1 MIRYP
6 EGYLYTRTL
15 TLDRPVILCGL
26 GVVSWR
32 DRNTGHD
39 SGLGRVRWVVKRF
52 FSWLHRLGRLRIRT
66 DHSAQMQDAFLKLA
80 SVLIGLS
87 FL

>member
-1 MIRYP
+1 VIRYP

-26 GVVSWR
+26 GVV
-32 DRNTGHD
+32 G
-39 SGLGRVRWVVKRF
+39 GRVGIRGTAACWGRSSRWWSGSSV
-52 FSWLHRLGRLRIRT
+52 WLHRFGRLRTRT

-80 SVLIGLS
+80 SALIGLS